1 MTRGSDSSQ
10 SGGQRPLEGIRVLD
24 FTRVLSG
31 PHATRMLSDLGA
43 EVIKV
48 EPPMGDMTRFAMPR
62 VNSMSSYFIQQNVG
76 KKNISLDMTKPQA
89 NELLKKLVSYCDVVI
104 ENFRPGV
111 MHKMGLDYETLSQIN
126 PRLIYT
132 SITGYGATGPWTT
145 RRAYAPVVNAESGI
159 TKHQGD
165 VRGGQYANDPHSH
178 GDVYTAL
185 EAASAILAALYQREH
200 TGVGQYIDVSMAE
213 TMLYVNEHAHNQ
225 MWTGVEPVGE
235 IRSFQPA
242 DYPVL
247 TVADGSM
254 VVVSGHPA
262 ERGTFDFFVA
272 AMQQPELLSDPRFS
286 DVATRLEHFDELMD
300 IMKAW
305 AKTVATSDEIENR
318 LSQHQL
324 AVGRL
329 RSVGELADTQ
339 WALDREAVVEVSDR
353 GNGTVRIPNSPWH
366 FSGSDTTTQGDAKY
380 RGEDNHAIFS
390 EIAGLSSEEI
400 VQLEKDGVLVS
411 RGPSKR

>member
-62 VNSMSSYFIQQNVG
+62 VNSLSSYFIQQNVG

-89 NELLKKLVSYCDVVI
+89 VELLKKLVSHCDVVI

-111 MHKMGLDYETLSQIN
+111 MHKMGLDYETLSQLN

-286 DVATRLEHFDELMD
+286 DVATRLDHLDELMT

-305 AKTVATSDEIENR
+305 AKTVPTSDEIENR
-318 LSQHQL
+318 LSQYQL
-324 AVGRL
+324 ATGRL

-339 WALDREAVVEVSDR
+339 WAHEREAVVLVSDR
-353 GNGTVRIPNSPWH
+353 GDSTVRIPNSPWH
-366 FSGSDTTTQGDAKY
+366 FSGSDTSTQGDAKY
-380 RGEDNHAIFS
+380 RGEDNRAIFS
-390 EIAGLSSEEI
+390 EITGLSNEEI
-400 VQLEKDGVLVS
+400 AQLENDGVLVS

>member
-1 MTRGSDSSQ
+1 MTRGSRSSQ
-10 SGGQRPLEGIRVLD
+10 IGSQRPLEGIRVLD

-62 VNSMSSYFIQQNVG
+62 VNSLSSYFIQQNVG

-89 NELLKKLVSYCDVVI
+89 VELLKKLVSHCDIVI

-111 MHKMGLDYETLSQIN
+111 MRKMGLDYETLSQLN

-185 EAASAILAALYQREH
+185 EAASAILAALYQREQ

-305 AKTVATSDEIENR
+305 AKTVPTSDEIENR
-318 LSQHQL
+318 LSQYQL
-324 AVGRL
+324 ATGRL
-329 RSVGELADTQ
+329 RSVSELADTE
-339 WALDREAVVEVSDR
+339 WAREREAVVLVSDR
-353 GNGTVRIPNSPWH
+353 GDGAVRIPNSPWH

-390 EIAGLSSEEI
+390 EIAGLSNEEI
-400 VQLEKDGVLVS
+400 TQLENDGVLLS

>member
-1 MTRGSDSSQ
+1 
-10 SGGQRPLEGIRVLD
+10 
-24 FTRVLSG
+24 
-31 PHATRMLSDLGA
+31 MLSDLGA

-62 VNSMSSYFIQQNVG
+62 VNSLSSYFIQQNVG
-76 KKNISLDMTKPQA
+76 KKNVSLDMTKPQA
-89 NELLKKLVSYCDVVI
+89 VELLKKLVSNCDVVI

-111 MHKMGLDYETLSQIN
+111 MRKMGLDYETLLQSN

-262 ERGTFDFFVA
+262 ERGTFDYFVA
-272 AMQQPELLSDPRFS
+272 AMQQPELLTDPRFG

-300 IMKAW
+300 IMRAW
-305 AKTVATSDEIENR
+305 AKTVPTSDEIENR

-329 RSVGELADTQ
+329 RSVSELADTE
-339 WALDREAVVEVSDR
+339 WANERDAVIAVSDR
-353 GNGTVRIPNSPWH
+353 GDGTVRIPNSPWH

-380 RGEDNHAIFS
+380 RGEDNRAIFS
-390 EIAGLSSEEI
+390 EITGLSGEEI
-400 VQLEKDGVLVS
+400 AQLEKDGVLVS

>member
-1 MTRGSDSSQ
+1 MTRGSLSSQ

-48 EPPMGDMTRFAMPR
+48 EPPMGDMTRFALPR
-62 VNSMSSYFIQQNVG
+62 VNSLSSYFIQQNVG
-76 KKNISLDMTKPQA
+76 KKNISLDMTKPRA
-89 NELLKKLVSYCDVVI
+89 VELLKKLASHCDVVI

-111 MHKMGLDYETLSQIN
+111 MRKMGLDYETLSQSN

-132 SITGYGATGPWTT
+132 SITGYGATGPWTV

-185 EAASAILAALYQREH
+185 EAASAILAALYQREQ

-225 MWTGVEPVGE
+225 MWTGIQPVGE

-286 DVATRLEHFDELMD
+286 DVATRLDHFDELMD
-300 IMKAW
+300 IMRAW
-305 AKTVATSDEIENR
+305 AKTIPTSDEIENQ

-339 WALDREAVVEVSDR
+339 WAYDRDAVIDVSDR
-353 GNGTVRIPNSPWH
+353 GDSTVRIPNSPWH

-380 RGEDNHAIFS
+380 RGEDNRAIFS
-390 EIAGLSSEEI
+390 EITGLSGEEI
-400 VQLEKDGVLVS
+400 AQLENDGVLVS

>member
-48 EPPMGDMTRFAMPR
+48 EPPMGDMTRFATPR
-62 VNSMSSYFIQQNVG
+62 VNSLSSYFIQQNVG

-89 NELLKKLVSYCDVVI
+89 VELLKKLVSHCDVVI

-111 MHKMGLDYETLSQIN
+111 MHKMGLDYETLSQLN

-272 AMQQPELLSDPRFS
+272 AMQQPELLGDPRFS

-305 AKTVATSDEIENR
+305 AKTVPTSDEIENR
-318 LSQHQL
+318 LSQYQL
-324 AVGRL
+324 ATGRL

-339 WALDREAVVEVSDR
+339 WAHEREAVVLVSDR
-353 GNGTVRIPNSPWH
+353 GDSTVRIPNSPWH
-366 FSGSDTTTQGDAKY
+366 FSGSDTSTQGDAKY
-380 RGEDNHAIFS
+380 RGEDNHVIFS
-390 EIAGLSSEEI
+390 EITGLSSEEI

>member
-1 MTRGSDSSQ
+1 MTRGSRSSQ
-10 SGGQRPLEGIRVLD
+10 TGSQRPLEGIRVLD

-62 VNSMSSYFIQQNVG
+62 VNSLSSYFIQQNVG

-89 NELLKKLVSYCDVVI
+89 VELLKKLVNHCDIVI

-111 MHKMGLDYETLSQIN
+111 MRKMGLDYETLSQLN

-185 EAASAILAALYQREH
+185 EAASAILAALYQREQ

-305 AKTVATSDEIENR
+305 AKTVPTSDEIENR
-318 LSQHQL
+318 LSQYQL
-324 AVGRL
+324 ATGRL
-329 RSVGELADTQ
+329 RSVSELADTE
-339 WALDREAVVEVSDR
+339 WAREREAVVLVSDR
-353 GNGTVRIPNSPWH
+353 GDGAVRIPNSPWH

-390 EIAGLSSEEI
+390 EIAGLSNEEI
-400 VQLEKDGVLVS
+400 TQLENDGVLLS

>member
-10 SGGQRPLEGIRVLD
+10 SGGHRPLEGIRVLD

-43 EVIKV
+43 QVIKV
-48 EPPMGDMTRFAMPR
+48 EPPMGDMTRFTMPR
-62 VNSMSSYFIQQNVG
+62 VNSLSSYFIQQNVG
-76 KKNISLDMTKPQA
+76 KQNISLDMTKPQA
-89 NELLKKLVSYCDVVI
+89 VKLLKNLVSHCDVVI

-111 MHKMGLDYETLSQIN
+111 MHKMGLDYETLSQLN

-225 MWTGVEPVGE
+225 MWTGVEPDGE

-286 DVATRLEHFDELMD
+286 DVAMRLAHLGELME

-305 AKTVATSDEIENR
+305 AKTVATSEEIENQF
-318 LSQHQL
+318 SQHQL

-329 RSVGELADTQ
+329 RSVGDLAETQ
-339 WALDREAVVEVSDR
+339 WAHEREAVVEVSDR
-353 GNGTVRIPNSPWH
+353 GDGTVRIPNSPWH
-366 FSGSDTTTQGDAKY
+366 FSGSDTSIRGEAKY
-380 RGEDNHAIFS
+380 RGEDNRAIFS
-390 EIAGLSSEEI
+390 EITGLSSEEI
-400 VQLEKDGVLVS
+400 AQLENDGVLLS

>member
-1 MTRGSDSSQ
+1 M
-10 SGGQRPLEGIRVLD
+10 LD

-62 VNSMSSYFIQQNVG
+62 VNSLSSYFIQQNVG

-89 NELLKKLVSYCDVVI
+89 VELLKKLVSHCDIVI

-111 MHKMGLDYETLSQIN
+111 MRKMGLDYETLSKLN

-185 EAASAILAALYQREH
+185 EAASAMLAALYQREQ
-200 TGVGQYIDVSMAE
+200 TGAGQYIDVSMAE

-262 ERGTFDFFVA
+262 ERGTFDYFVA

-286 DVATRLEHFDELMD
+286 DVETRLKHFEELMD
-300 IMKAW
+300 IMRAW
-305 AKTVATSDEIENR
+305 AKTVPTSDEIESR
-318 LSQHQL
+318 LSQHEL

-339 WALDREAVVEVSDR
+339 WALEREAVVLVSDR
-353 GNGTVRIPNSPWH
+353 GDSTVRIPNSPWH

-380 RGEDNHAIFS
+380 RGEDNRAIFS
-390 EIAGLSSEEI
+390 EIAGVSDEEI
-400 VQLEKDGVLVS
+400 AQLEIEGVLVS

>member
-62 VNSMSSYFIQQNVG
+62 VNSLSSYFIQQNVG

-89 NELLKKLVSYCDVVI
+89 VELLKKLVSHCDVVI

-111 MHKMGLDYETLSQIN
+111 MHKMGLDYETLSQLN

-300 IMKAW
+300 IMRAW
-305 AKTVATSDEIENR
+305 AKTVSTSDEIENR
-318 LSQHQL
+318 LSQYQL
-324 AVGRL
+324 ATGRL
-329 RSVGELADTQ
+329 RSVGELADTE
-339 WALDREAVVEVSDR
+339 WARERDAVVLVSDR
-353 GNGTVRIPNSPWH
+353 GDSTVRIPNSPWH

-390 EIAGLSSEEI
+390 EIAGLSNEEI
-400 VQLEKDGVLVS
+400 TQLENDGVLLS

>member
-1 MTRGSDSSQ
+1 MTRGSLSSQ

-48 EPPMGDMTRFAMPR
+48 EPPMGDMTRFALPR
-62 VNSMSSYFIQQNVG
+62 VNSLSSYFIQQNVG
-76 KKNISLDMTKPQA
+76 KKNISLDMTKPRA
-89 NELLKKLVSYCDVVI
+89 VELLKKLASHCDVVI

-111 MHKMGLDYETLSQIN
+111 MRKMGLDYETLSQSN

-132 SITGYGATGPWTT
+132 SITGYGATGPWTV

-185 EAASAILAALYQREH
+185 EAASAILAALYQREQ

-225 MWTGVEPVGE
+225 MWTGIQPVGE

-286 DVATRLEHFDELMD
+286 DVATRLDHFDELMD
-300 IMKAW
+300 IMRAW
-305 AKTVATSDEIENR
+305 AKTIPTSDEIENQ

-339 WALDREAVVEVSDR
+339 WAYDRDAVIDVSDR
-353 GNGTVRIPNSPWH
+353 GDSTVRIPNSPWH

-380 RGEDNHAIFS
+380 RGEDNRAIFS
-390 EIAGLSSEEI
+390 EITGMSSEEI
-400 VQLEKDGVLVS
+400 AQLENDGVLVS

>member
-1 MTRGSDSSQ
+1 MTRGTDSSQ
-10 SGGQRPLEGIRVLD
+10 SGGQRPLQGIRVLD

-62 VNSMSSYFIQQNVG
+62 VNSLSSYFIQQNVG

-89 NELLKKLVSYCDVVI
+89 VELLKKLVSHCDVVI

-111 MHKMGLDYETLSQIN
+111 MRKMGLDYETLAHLN

-145 RRAYAPVVNAESGI
+145 RRAYAPVVNAETGI

-185 EAASAILAALYQREH
+185 EAASAILAALYQREQ

-225 MWTGVEPVGE
+225 MWTGVEPEGE

-242 DYPVL
+242 HYPVL

-262 ERGTFDFFVA
+262 ERGTFDLFVA
-272 AMQQPELLSDPRFS
+272 AMQQPELMTDPRFS
-286 DVATRLEHFDELMD
+286 DVATRLEHFEELMD

-305 AKTVATSDEIENR
+305 AKTVPTSDEIENR
-318 LSQHQL
+318 LSQFQL

-329 RSVGELADTQ
+329 RSVSELADTQ
-339 WALDREAVVEVSDR
+339 WAHVRDAVVLVSDR
-353 GNGTVRIPNSPWH
+353 GDGTVRIPNSPWH

-380 RGEDNHAIFS
+380 RGEDNRAIFS
-390 EIAGLSSEEI
+390 EITGLSSEEI
-400 VQLEKDGVLVS
+400 VQLENDGVLVS

>member
-10 SGGQRPLEGIRVLD
+10 SGGQRPLECIRVLD

-62 VNSMSSYFIQQNVG
+62 VNSLSSYFIQQNVG

-89 NELLKKLVSYCDVVI
+89 VELLKKLVSHCDVVI

-111 MHKMGLDYETLSQIN
+111 MHKMGLDYETLSQLN
-126 PRLIYT
+126 PRLIYI

-200 TGVGQYIDVSMAE
+200 AGVGQYIDVSMAE

-262 ERGTFDFFVA
+262 ERGTFDLFVA

-286 DVATRLEHFDELMD
+286 DVATRLEHFDELMK
-300 IMKAW
+300 IMKSW
-305 AKTVATSDEIENR
+305 AKTVPTSDEIENR
-318 LSQHQL
+318 LSQFQL

-339 WALDREAVVEVSDR
+339 WAHVREAVVEVSDR
-353 GNGTVRIPNSPWH
+353 GDSTVRIPNSPWH

-390 EIAGLSSEEI
+390 EVTGLSIEEI
-400 VQLEKDGVLVS
+400 VQLENDGVLVS

>member
-1 MTRGSDSSQ
+1 MTRGSQSSL
-10 SGGQRPLEGIRVLD
+10 SGGHRPLEGIRVLD

-43 EVIKV
+43 QVIKV

-62 VNSMSSYFIQQNVG
+62 VNSLSSYFIQQNVG
-76 KKNISLDMTKPQA
+76 KQNISLDMTKPQA
-89 NELLKKLVSYCDVVI
+89 VVLLKQLVAHCDIVI

-111 MHKMGLDYETLSQIN
+111 MHKMGLDYETLSQPN
-126 PRLIYT
+126 PRLIYA

-165 VRGGQYANDPHSH
+165 VRSGQYANDPHSH

-272 AMQQPELLSDPRFS
+272 AMRQPELLSDPRFS
-286 DVATRLEHFDELMD
+286 DVATRLAHLGELME

-305 AKTVATSDEIENR
+305 AMTVATSEEIEDQ

-339 WALDREAVVEVSDR
+339 WAHEREAVLEVSDR
-353 GNGTVRIPNSPWH
+353 GDGTVRIPNSPWH
-366 FSGSDTTTQGDAKY
+366 FSGSDTSTRGEAKY
-380 RGEDNHAIFS
+380 RGEDNRAIFS
-390 EIAGLSSEEI
+390 EISGLSGEEI
-400 VQLEKDGVLVS
+400 TQLENDGVLLS
-411 RGPSKR
+411 RGPSNR

>member
-1 MTRGSDSSQ
+1 
-10 SGGQRPLEGIRVLD
+10 
-24 FTRVLSG
+24 
-31 PHATRMLSDLGA
+31 MLSDLGA

-62 VNSMSSYFIQQNVG
+62 VNSLSSYFIQQNVG

-89 NELLKKLVSYCDVVI
+89 VELLEKLVRHCDIVI

-111 MHKMGLDYETLSQIN
+111 MRKMGLDYETLSQLN

-185 EAASAILAALYQREH
+185 EAASAILAALYQREQ

-305 AKTVATSDEIENR
+305 AKTVPTSDEIENR
-318 LSQHQL
+318 LSQYQL
-324 AVGRL
+324 ATGRL
-329 RSVGELADTQ
+329 RSVNELADTE
-339 WALDREAVVEVSDR
+339 WAREREAVVLVSDR
-353 GNGTVRIPNSPWH
+353 GDGAVRIPNSPWH

-390 EIAGLSSEEI
+390 EIAGLSNEEI
-400 VQLEKDGVLVS
+400 TQLENDGVLLS

>member
-1 MTRGSDSSQ
+1 MTRGSDSSLT
-10 SGGQRPLEGIRVLD
+10 GGQRPLEGIRVLD

-62 VNSMSSYFIQQNVG
+62 VNSLSSYFIQQNVG

-89 NELLKKLVSYCDVVI
+89 VELLKKLVSHCDIVI

-111 MHKMGLDYETLSQIN
+111 MRKMGLDYETLSQLN

-185 EAASAILAALYQREH
+185 EAASAMLAALYQREQ
-200 TGVGQYIDVSMAE
+200 TGAGQYIDVSMAE

-225 MWTGVEPVGE
+225 MWTGVEPAGE

-262 ERGTFDFFVA
+262 ERGTFDYFVA

-286 DVATRLEHFDELMD
+286 DVETRLKHFEELMD
-300 IMKAW
+300 IMRAW
-305 AKTVATSDEIENR
+305 AKTVPTSDEIESR
-318 LSQHQL
+318 LSQHEL

-339 WALDREAVVEVSDR
+339 WALEREAVVLVSDR
-353 GNGTVRIPNSPWH
+353 GDSTVRIPNSPWH

-380 RGEDNHAIFS
+380 RGEDNRAIFS
-390 EIAGLSSEEI
+390 EIAGVSDEEI
-400 VQLEKDGVLVS
+400 AQLEIEGVLVS

>member
-1 MTRGSDSSQ
+1 MTRGSLSSQ

-48 EPPMGDMTRFAMPR
+48 EPPMGDMTRFALPR
-62 VNSMSSYFIQQNVG
+62 VNSLSSYFIQQNVG
-76 KKNISLDMTKPQA
+76 KKNISLDMTKPRA
-89 NELLKKLVSYCDVVI
+89 VELLKKLASHCDVVI

-111 MHKMGLDYETLSQIN
+111 MRKMGLDYETLLQSN

-132 SITGYGATGPWTT
+132 SITGYGATGPWTV

-165 VRGGQYANDPHSH
+165 VRSGQYANDPHSH

-185 EAASAILAALYQREH
+185 EAASAILAALYQREQ

-225 MWTGVEPVGE
+225 MWTGIEPVGE

-286 DVATRLEHFDELMD
+286 DVATRLDHFDELMD
-300 IMKAW
+300 IMRAW
-305 AKTVATSDEIENR
+305 AKTISTSDEIENQ

-339 WALDREAVVEVSDR
+339 WAYDRDAVIDVSDR
-353 GNGTVRIPNSPWH
+353 GDSTVRIPNSPWH

-380 RGEDNHAIFS
+380 RGEDNRAIFS
-390 EIAGLSSEEI
+390 EITGLSGEEI
-400 VQLEKDGVLVS
+400 AQLENDGVLVS

>member
-1 MTRGSDSSQ
+1 MTRGSLSSQ

-48 EPPMGDMTRFAMPR
+48 EPPMGDMTRFALPR
-62 VNSMSSYFIQQNVG
+62 VNSLSSYFIQQNVG
-76 KKNISLDMTKPQA
+76 KKNISLDMTKPRA
-89 NELLKKLVSYCDVVI
+89 VELLKKLASHCDVVI

-111 MHKMGLDYETLSQIN
+111 MRKMGLDYETLSQSN

-132 SITGYGATGPWTT
+132 SITGYGATGPWTV

-185 EAASAILAALYQREH
+185 EAASAILAALYQREQ

-225 MWTGVEPVGE
+225 MWTGIQPVGE

-286 DVATRLEHFDELMD
+286 DVATRLDHFDELMD
-300 IMKAW
+300 IMRAW
-305 AKTVATSDEIENR
+305 AKTIPTSDEIENQ

-339 WALDREAVVEVSDR
+339 WAYERDAVIDVSDR
-353 GNGTVRIPNSPWH
+353 GDSTVRIPNSPWH

-380 RGEDNHAIFS
+380 RGEDNRVIFS

-400 VQLEKDGVLVS
+400 AQLENDGVLVS

>member
-1 MTRGSDSSQ
+1 MTRGSDSPQ

-62 VNSMSSYFIQQNVG
+62 VNSLSSYFIQQNVG

-89 NELLKKLVSYCDVVI
+89 VELLKKLVSHCDVVI

-111 MHKMGLDYETLSQIN
+111 MHKMGLDYETLSQLN

-185 EAASAILAALYQREH
+185 EAASAILAALYQREN

-286 DVATRLEHFDELMD
+286 DVATRLEHFEELMD
-300 IMKAW
+300 IMRAW
-305 AKTVATSDEIENR
+305 AKTVPTSDEIENR
-318 LSQHQL
+318 LSQYQL

-329 RSVGELADTQ
+329 RSVSELADTQ
-339 WALDREAVVEVSDR
+339 WAHEREAVVEVSDR
-353 GNGTVRIPNSPWH
+353 GDGTVRIPNSPWH

-390 EIAGLSSEEI
+390 EITGLSSEEI
-400 VQLEKDGVLVS
+400 VQLENDGVLVS

>member
-1 MTRGSDSSQ
+1 
-10 SGGQRPLEGIRVLD
+10 
-24 FTRVLSG
+24 
-31 PHATRMLSDLGA
+31 MLSDLGA

-62 VNSMSSYFIQQNVG
+62 VNSLSSYFIQQNVG

-89 NELLKKLVSYCDVVI
+89 VELLKKLVNHCDIII

-111 MHKMGLDYETLSQIN
+111 MHKMGLDYETLSHLN
-126 PRLIYT
+126 SRLIYA

-300 IMKAW
+300 IMRAW
-305 AKTVATSDEIENR
+305 AKTVSTSDEIENR
-318 LSQHQL
+318 LSQYQL
-324 AVGRL
+324 ATGRL

-339 WALDREAVVEVSDR
+339 WAHEREAVIEVSDR
-353 GNGTVRIPNSPWH
+353 GDSTVRIPNSPWH

-390 EIAGLSSEEI
+390 EIIGLSSEEI
-400 VQLEKDGVLVS
+400 AQLENDGVLVS

>member
-48 EPPMGDMTRFAMPR
+48 EPPMGDMTRFATPR
-62 VNSMSSYFIQQNVG
+62 VNSLSSYFIQQNVG

-89 NELLKKLVSYCDVVI
+89 VELLKKLVSHCDVVI

-111 MHKMGLDYETLSQIN
+111 MHKMGLDYETLSQLN

-272 AMQQPELLSDPRFS
+272 AMQQPELLGDPRFS

-305 AKTVATSDEIENR
+305 AKTVPTSDEIENR
-318 LSQHQL
+318 LSQYQL
-324 AVGRL
+324 ATGRL

-339 WALDREAVVEVSDR
+339 WAHERAAVVLVSDR
-353 GNGTVRIPNSPWH
+353 GDSTVRIPNSPWH
-366 FSGSDTTTQGDAKY
+366 FSGSDTSTQGDAKY
-380 RGEDNHAIFS
+380 RGEDNHVIFS
-390 EIAGLSSEEI
+390 EITGLSSEEI

>member
-10 SGGQRPLEGIRVLD
+10 TGGQRPLEGIRVLD

-62 VNSMSSYFIQQNVG
+62 VNSLSTYFIQQNVG

-89 NELLKKLVSYCDVVI
+89 VELLKKLVSHCDIVI

-111 MHKMGLDYETLSQIN
+111 MRKMGLDYETLSQLN

-145 RRAYAPVVNAESGI
+145 RRAYAPVVNAEAGI

-165 VRGGQYANDPHSH
+165 ARGGQDANDPHSH

-185 EAASAILAALYQREH
+185 EAASAILAALYQREQ
-200 TGVGQYIDVSMAE
+200 TGTGQYIDVSMAE
-213 TMLYVNEHAHNQ
+213 TLLYVNEHAHNQ

-262 ERGTFDFFVA
+262 ERGTFDLFVA
-272 AMQQPELLSDPRFS
+272 AMQQPELLNDARFS
-286 DVATRLEHFDELMD
+286 DVATRLAHFDELMD
-300 IMKAW
+300 IMRAW
-305 AKTVATSDEIENR
+305 AKTVPTSDEIENQ
-318 LSQHQL
+318 LSQYQL
-324 AVGRL
+324 ATGRL
-329 RSVGELADTQ
+329 RSVGELADTE
-339 WALDREAVVEVSDR
+339 WARAREAVVLVSDR
-353 GNGTVRIPNSPWH
+353 GDSTVRIPNSPWH

-380 RGEDNHAIFS
+380 RGEDNRAIFS

-400 VQLEKDGVLVS
+400 VQLENDGVLLS

>member
-1 MTRGSDSSQ
+1 MTRGSRSSQ
-10 SGGQRPLEGIRVLD
+10 TGSQRPLEGIRVLD

-62 VNSMSSYFIQQNVG
+62 VNSLSSYFIQQNVG

-89 NELLKKLVSYCDVVI
+89 VELLKKLVNHCDIVI

-111 MHKMGLDYETLSQIN
+111 MRKMGLDYETLSQLN

-185 EAASAILAALYQREH
+185 EAASAILAALYQREQ

-305 AKTVATSDEIENR
+305 AKTVPTSDEIENR
-318 LSQHQL
+318 LSQYQL
-324 AVGRL
+324 ATGRL
-329 RSVGELADTQ
+329 RSVGELADTE
-339 WALDREAVVEVSDR
+339 WAREREAVVLVSDR
-353 GNGTVRIPNSPWH
+353 GDGAVRIPNSPWH

-390 EIAGLSSEEI
+390 EIAGLSNEEI
-400 VQLEKDGVLVS
+400 TQLENDGVLLS

>member
-1 MTRGSDSSQ
+1 MTRGSLSSQ
-10 SGGQRPLEGIRVLD
+10 TGGQRPLEGIRVLD

-48 EPPMGDMTRFAMPR
+48 EPPMGDMTRFALPR
-62 VNSMSSYFIQQNVG
+62 VNSLSSYFIQQNVG
-76 KKNISLDMTKPQA
+76 KKNISLDMTKPRA
-89 NELLKKLVSYCDVVI
+89 VELLKKLASHCDVVI

-111 MHKMGLDYETLSQIN
+111 MRKMGLDYETLLQSN

-132 SITGYGATGPWTT
+132 SITGYGATGPWTV

-165 VRGGQYANDPHSH
+165 VRSGQYANDPHSH

-185 EAASAILAALYQREH
+185 EAASAILAAIYQREQ

-225 MWTGVEPVGE
+225 MWTGIQPVGE

-286 DVATRLEHFDELMD
+286 DVATRLDHFDELMD
-300 IMKAW
+300 IMRAW
-305 AKTVATSDEIENR
+305 AKTIPTSDEIENQ

-339 WALDREAVVEVSDR
+339 WAYDRDAVIDVSDR
-353 GNGTVRIPNSPWH
+353 GDSTVRIPNSPWH

-380 RGEDNHAIFS
+380 RGEDNRAIFS
-390 EIAGLSSEEI
+390 EITGLSGEEI
-400 VQLEKDGVLVS
+400 AQLENDGVFVS